1 MRHNSDCRCFFRSIS
16 TFVNLPPS
24 FGSTCARPCGTEYAR
39 EHAASKMENSWNDE
53 PKSGE
58 PATSPRE
65 RIMLVE
71 DEVFV
76 RGVTQEILES
86 AGYSVIAARDA
97 NEAQRMFEENA
108 GLLDLLL
115 TDIVLP
121 GGDGRR
127 LAKRL
132 LKTNSA
138 LQILLVTG
146 YEDKILEAEDG
157 ESVLQKPF
165 AAATLLHRVRQLL
178 DHRPLYIP
186 ENDDAQARLR

>member
-1 MRHNSDCRCFFRSIS
+1 
-16 TFVNLPPS
+16 
-24 FGSTCARPCGTEYAR
+24 
-39 EHAASKMENSWNDE
+39 MEDFWNDKPESRE
-53 PKSGE
+53 PT
-58 PATSPRE
+58 TSPRE

-97 NEAQRMFEENA
+97 NEAQRMFEQNA

-121 GGDGRR
+121 GEDGRR

-146 YEDKILEAEDG
+146 YEDRIPEAEDG
-157 ESVLQKPF
+157 ESVLRKPF

-178 DHRPLYIP
+178 DRRPLDIP
-186 ENDDAQARLR
+186 DKDEAQARLR